1 MDDDDGYKPDPNIN
15 ALEKSKKVSEI
26 NFNCFVFMEDPNF
39 EYVDIH
45 DDDLFEPEFL
55 KLCERNVFFIHYN

>member
-1 MDDDDGYKPDPNIN
+1 
-15 ALEKSKKVSEI
+15 
-26 NFNCFVFMEDPNF
+26 MEDPNF

-55 KLCERNVFFIHYN
+55 KLCEKNVFFIHYN